1 MKNDNFWKRQF
12 SKYDAIPGTGK
23 PSTTR
28 APAKPPANPVS
39 VGPKAVSATEKPAIS
54 SMKKMLQA
62 VRSTQ
67 FTPSFDKFVPLV
79 LSKFP
84 AKTKTQWE
92 QWLLNRK
99 AALAKNGSSTTG
111 LSRVR

>member
-1 MKNDNFWKRQF
+1 MKNDNFWKSQF
-12 SKYDAIPGTGK
+12 VKYDAVHGTDK
-23 PSTTR
+23 PSPTS
-28 APAKPPANPVS
+28 APAKPPANSVS
-39 VGPKAVSATEKPAIS
+39 AGPKVIS
-54 SMKKMLQA
+54 DMEEPSTSRIEKMLQT

-99 AALAKNGSSTTG
+99 AALAKK
-111 LSRVR
+111 

>member
-1 MKNDNFWKRQF
+1 MKNDNFWKSQF
-12 SKYDAIPGTGK
+12 VKYNAVLSTGK
-23 PSTTR
+23 PSTTS
-28 APAKPPANPVS
+28 APAKAPANFAS
-39 VGPKAVSATEKPAIS
+39 AGPKVVSDMEEPSIS
-54 SMKKMLQA
+54 RIEKMLQA

-99 AALAKNGSSTTG
+99 AALAKK
-111 LSRVR
+111 